1 MIAINL
7 PPELEKRLDA
17 LEKATGRS
25 KTAVLEEAIAEY
37 IGDLEDLYL
46 AENEAQNIIEG
57 RSSTRPLAEIMKK
70 HGLGN

>member
-1 MIAINL
+1 MIALNL

-25 KTAVLEEAIAEY
+25 KNVVAEEAIAEY

-46 AENEAQNIIEG
+46 AEKEAQDVREG
-57 RSSTRPLAEIMKK
+57 RSSAKPLADVMRKY
-70 HGLGN
+70 GLDH